1 MTQTIGLKAQ
11 KLQDA
16 QKAQTRKLKNI
27 PETGRPEP
35 PQEQHEL
42 NWTKSFNNKKVG
54 MTKILNQKIWIKQ
67 NRTFLKTAVNTNHR

>member
-11 KLQDA
+11 KLKDA

-27 PETGRPEP
+27 PETERPEP

-42 NWTKSFNNKKVG
+42 NLTESFKYKKVDL
-54 MTKILNQKIWIKQ
+54 TNILIQKIWTKQ
-67 NRTFLKTAVNTNHR
+67 NMIFLKTAVTTNHG